1 MAIKEQVAKTTVAK
15 FEANP
20 SAKEAQSLLKL
31 ASIFSKKSRADFGQ
45 QLSRAETIYKAGA
58 EKVASK
64 SIDKRTLYFV
74 EALQK
79 KGLTIKQF
87 MDLGATVT
95 NLSNSHIFYKPEND
109 TDELRDGQ
117 ALRVEAGNMLFTSF
131 DGLATELHNDQV
143 YKVSDLNKFG
153 SLGLV
158 ILPGGNPAIGV
169 VSSVEEVLFPITR
182 LVPFISWFGLDGT
195 GWKDRAWQASKN
207 AQNWNA
213 LFDAASTF

>member
-1 MAIKEQVAKTTVAK
+1 MAIKEQVAKTAIAK

-20 SAKEAQSLLKL
+20 SVKEAQSLLKL
-31 ASIFSKKSRADFGQ
+31 ASIFSKKSRADFAQ

-58 EKVASK
+58 EKVAPK

-87 MDLGATVT
+87 MELGPTVT

-109 TDELRDGQ
+109 TDQFPDGQ

-131 DGLATELHNDQV
+131 DGLATELHNNQV
-143 YKVSDLNKFG
+143 YKVSNLNKFG

-158 ILPGGNPAIGV
+158 ILPGGYPVLGLTNSV
-169 VSSVEEVLFPITR
+169 VEVVLPI
-182 LVPFISWFGLDGT
+182 ISWFGLDGT
-195 GWKDRAWQASKN
+195 GWKDRAWQESKN